1 MSETK
6 LTRYNYTDDGK
17 PYGLHRAIMEED
29 PDGDYYLASDADAR
43 IAEQSQAHADIEAEM
58 GAVIINANRRIADLE
73 RERAL
78 IKEAALGERNLRLA
92 AERERDELRKR
103 VGQCVEAML
112 RTAAE
117 SHTMGTTFQRGA
129 AAACE
134 SAAAMFSAAINI
146 DTPHAAQGAQP

>member
-6 LTRYNYTDDGK
+6 LTRYDWGK
-17 PYGLHRAIMEED
+17 EGVVVNPN
-29 PDGDYYLASDADAR
+29 GDYYDKGDADAR
-43 IAEQSQAHADIEAEM
+43 IA
-58 GAVIINANRRIADLE
+58 
-73 RERAL
+73 AL
-78 IKEAALGERNLRLA
+78 
-92 AERERDELRKR
+92 ERERDELRKR

-117 SHTMGTTFQRGA
+117 SHTMGTAFQRGA

-146 DTPHAAQGAQP
+146 DTPPATCSCGKGGRVWECSVCSTPPAAQGAQP